1 MRKAASMSEHRKILD
16 RVYALKSPEECEAT
30 YDEWAAT
37 YEHDTTE
44 GMGYAA
50 PEHAAERLSRLLT
63 GRPRAEILD
72 AGCGTGLVGAALA
85 GHGLQVIDGLDLST
99 AMLDKARDK
108 GVYRNLGKADLTR
121 RLPVED
127 GSYDAVICVGTMTEG
142 HVGPE
147 AFDELVRAARPGAPI
162 VVTVLEGI
170 WEPSGYKAKV
180 EALEQAGA
188 VRLEENV
195 PQSVYHVKE
204 NITCNLVVLR
214 VL

>member
-1 MRKAASMSEHRKILD
+1 MSEHRRILD
-16 RVYALKSPEECEAT
+16 RVYALKNPQEAESA

-50 PEHAAERLSRLLT
+50 PTHAAERLSALLT
-63 GRPRAEILD
+63 DRPEAEILD
-72 AGCGTGLVGAALA
+72 AGCGTGLVGAALS
-85 GHGLQVIDGLDLST
+85 GHGFEVIDGFDLST
-99 AMLDKARDK
+99 AMLDKARAK
-108 GVYRNLGKADLTR
+108 GLYRDLAKADLTR
-121 RLPVED
+121 RLPAED
-127 GSYDAVICVGTMTEG
+127 EAYDAVICVGTLTEG

-147 AFDELVRAARPGAPI
+147 AFDELVRVARPGAPI
-162 VVTVLEGI
+162 VVTVLDRI

-180 EALEQAGA
+180 EALEEAGLA
-188 VRLEENV
+188 HLEEST

-214 VL
+214 AR

>member
-1 MRKAASMSEHRKILD
+1 MSDHRRILD
-16 RVYALKSPEECEAT
+16 RVYALKSPEEAESA

-50 PEHAAERLSRLLT
+50 PTHAAQRLSTLLAD
-63 GRPRAEILD
+63 RPEAEILD
-72 AGCGTGLVGAALA
+72 AGCGTGLVGAALS
-85 GHGLQVIDGLDLST
+85 GHGFEVIDGFDLST
-99 AMLDKARDK
+99 AMLDEARAK
-108 GVYRNLGKADLTR
+108 GLYRDLAKADLTR
-121 RLPVED
+121 RLPAED
-127 GSYDAVICVGTMTEG
+127 EAYDAVICVGTLTEG

-147 AFDELVRAARPGAPI
+147 AFDELVRVARPGAPI
-162 VVTVLEGI
+162 VVTVLDRI

-180 EALEQAGA
+180 EALEEAGL
-188 VRLEENV
+188 VHLEEST

-214 VL
+214 AR

>member
-1 MRKAASMSEHRKILD
+1 MSEHRRILD
-16 RVYALKSPEECEAT
+16 RVYALKNPQEAESA

-50 PEHAAERLSRLLT
+50 PTHAAERLSALLT
-63 GRPRAEILD
+63 DRPEAEVLD
-72 AGCGTGLVGAALA
+72 AGCGTGLVGAALS
-85 GHGLQVIDGLDLST
+85 GHGFEVIDGFDLST
-99 AMLDKARDK
+99 AMLDKARAK
-108 GVYRNLGKADLTR
+108 GLYRDLAKADLTQ
-121 RLPVED
+121 RLPAGD
-127 GSYDAVICVGTMTEG
+127 DAYDAVICVGTLTEG

-147 AFDELVRAARPGAPI
+147 AFDELVRVARPGAPI
-162 VVTVLEGI
+162 VVTVLDRI

-180 EALEQAGA
+180 EAIEEAGLA
-188 VRLEENV
+188 HLEEST

-214 VL
+214 AQ

>member
-1 MRKAASMSEHRKILD
+1 MSEHHGMLD
-16 RVYALKSPEECEAT
+16 RVYALKSPAECEST

-50 PEHAAERLSRLLT
+50 PALAAERLSQLLAD
-63 GRPRAEILD
+63 RPRAEALD

-85 GHGLQVIDGLDLST
+85 GHGLEVIDGLDLSS
-99 AMLDKARDK
+99 AMLDQARGK
-108 GVYRNLGKADLTR
+108 GIYRNLGKADLTR

-127 GSYDAVICVGTMTEG
+127 DSYDAVICVGTLTEG

-147 AFDELVRAARPGAPI
+147 AFDELVRAARPGAPV
-162 VVTVLEGI
+162 VVTVLDRI
-170 WEPSGYKAKV
+170 WEPSGYKARV
-180 EALEQAGA
+180 EALEEAGV
-188 VRLEENV
+188 VRLEESS

-214 VL
+214 AL

>member
-1 MRKAASMSEHRKILD
+1 MSEHRRILD
-16 RVYALKSPEECEAT
+16 RVYALRSPEEVEST

-50 PEHAAERLSRLLT
+50 PTHAAERLSRLLMD
-63 GRPRAEILD
+63 RPRAEILD

-85 GHGLQVIDGLDLST
+85 GHGLEVIDGLDLST
-99 AMLDKARDK
+99 AMLDKARAK
-108 GVYRNLGKADLTR
+108 GVYRDLGKADLTR
-121 RLPVED
+121 RLPVGD
-127 GSYDAVICVGTMTEG
+127 DSYDAVICVGTMTSG

-147 AFDELVRAARPGAPI
+147 AFAELIRVARPGAPV
-162 VVTVLEGI
+162 VVTVLDRI

-180 EALEQAGA
+180 QALEEAGA
-188 VRLEENV
+188 VRLEESA
-195 PQSVYHVKE
+195 PQSVYHLKE

-214 VL
+214 AL